1 MKSVKHKSIVYPIQ
15 PQMAPEML
23 SLLKGMQPDGT
34 ACQCGCQGA
43 AYEKKPICVAEIPAQ
58 NLAAQ
63 RARRRGQLRALGNGY
78 YSAAKGALELAT
90 EALARRPNTLA
101 CGCCW
106 WTPARCAAGWRNCTS
121 GRLSAAGQTLTPKI
135 GQRIDR
141 NSTKG

>member
-23 SLLKGMQPDGT
+23 SLLKGMQLDGT

-63 RARRRGQLRALGNGY
+63 PCYYRGRGKI
-78 YSAAKGALELAT
+78 KGAL
-90 EALARRPNTLA
+90 
-101 CGCCW
+101 
-106 WTPARCAAGWRNCTS
+106 CAFGM
-121 GRLSAAGQTLTPKI
+121 
-135 GQRIDR
+135 RICR
-141 NSTKG
+141 